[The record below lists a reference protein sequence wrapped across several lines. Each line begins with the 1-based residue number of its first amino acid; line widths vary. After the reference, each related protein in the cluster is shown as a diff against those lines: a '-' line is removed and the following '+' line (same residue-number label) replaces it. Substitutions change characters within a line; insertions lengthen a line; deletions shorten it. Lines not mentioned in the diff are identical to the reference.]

1 MNTRTLYEIH
11 RNTKWREAS
20 MSEANSIYVSP
31 ATLDDIK
38 QLINESGLGPYWDV
52 LKPYFEPGV
61 FLTPELVDEDTI
73 SIGRSKIGG
82 KPDVPSCFTWP
93 YWRDTPMSFI
103 AQINLNELPM
113 TSINPNYPGE
123 GLLYFFYVYDSDI
136 WYEDDFEYD
145 QYSNGR
151 VFYVSNIS
159 ILERANPPEELRDDQ
174 VFQSCNVSF
183 NIELTI
189 PDSDYIIENKLLNDD
204 EEAIKQYWSQFKPT
218 FRDKHSLGIGFR
230 FLGHMDALQFGGYAE
245 SETLL
250 FQADS
255 YDEIGM
261 EWDLSGLLYFFIE
274 KKDFSNLFFEKVM
287 TSRVGT

>member
-1 MNTRTLYEIH
+1 
-11 RNTKWREAS
+11 
-20 MSEANSIYVSP
+20 MSEANSIYVGP

-38 QLINESGLGPYWDV
+38 PLLNESGLGLYWDV

-61 FLTPELVDEDTI
+61 FLTPELVDEETI
-73 SIGRSKIGG
+73 AIGRSKIGG
-82 KPDVPSCFTWP
+82 KPDVPPSFTWP
-93 YWRDTPMSFI
+93 YWRDKPMSFI
-103 AQINLNELPM
+103 AQINLTELPM
-113 TSINPNYPGE
+113 TTINPNYPRE
-123 GLLYFFYVYDSDI
+123 GIIYFFYVYDSDI

-151 VFYVSNIS
+151 VLYVSNLS
-159 ILERANPPEELRDDQ
+159 HLERADPPEELRDDQ

-189 PDSDYIIENKLLNDD
+189 PDSDYIVENKLLNDD
-204 EEAIKQYWSQFKPT
+204 EEAITQYWSQFKPS
-218 FRDKHSLGIGFR
+218 FRDKHNLGIGFR
-230 FLGHMDALQFGGYAE
+230 FLGHMDALQFGGHSE

-255 YDEIGM
+255 YDAIGM